1 MKRFGKFF
9 NAAVKASAFMVAAVI
24 AFSACEKKEDPSVKV
39 NQTEVSAEAAGG
51 AFDVT
56 VTSNVAWTADAQDK
70 WVTVSPAEGTAGET
84 KVTVTV
90 KKNNTEDARETSVT
104 FAGEGAIATVAV
116 KQTGKDVVS
125 LDKKTFA
132 ATPAGG
138 SDAVKVTANTE
149 WTASA
154 DADWV
159 TVTPASGDAGEA
171 TATVTVAANSTTEA
185 RNAKVTFVAGEAKAE
200 YTVSQEAVSVSVSNS
215 NVAVAADGASAK
227 VTVTANAAW
236 TATVSADWVTV
247 DPIEGAAGAV
257 EVTVSADANETDADR
272 TATVTFAANENVK
285 AVVTVTQAFVRPTG
299 KVAIKVGTVTS
310 STASI
315 TFTPDPATGFT
326 YYCDVL
332 PKGLFDTLYPTDEE
346 KIDYIVNSIN
356 EQLAALPGY
365 SWADV
370 IDEGTKTYKFDS
382 LSPVT
387 EYYAVAFGIDASGN
401 VTSGLYKGTFTTED
415 VNPALKDWMG
425 TWKVTSEDTY
435 VQPKDGDEGLTGEPS
450 ERIITI
456 STDSVFEL
464 ELGEADLIVAGIS
477 YTDGIPLFNGG
488 LQLETIGT
496 VNSKG
501 QLELKNQVETFYAE
515 GVGTFTWVGYCE
527 IPAMETYSIVTG
539 GYAPY
544 TLAFGANK
552 NVGTGTRYEGKIS
565 SGEPFYVTYYDMFIA
580 REAGGWSSY
589 YSTETGMLAGNWT
602 LERVED
608 ETAAAPQSLKL
619 QTKVEKNLK
628 AENVKYMKN
637 FNAKA
642 LSKTVYSK

>member
-51 AFDVT
+51 TFDVT

-70 WVTVSPAEGTAGET
+70 WVTVSPAEGTAGDT

-171 TATVTVAANSTTEA
+171 TATVTVAANATTEA
-185 RNAKVTFVAGEAKAE
+185 RNAKVTFVAGDAKAE
-200 YTVSQEAVSVSVSNS
+200 YTVSQEAVSVTLSQNSV
-215 NVAVAADGASAK
+215 NVAGEGADVK

-236 TATVSADWVTV
+236 EATSSAEWVTV
-247 DPIEGAAGAV
+247 TPAEGEAGAV
-257 EVTVSADANETDADR
+257 EVTVSAAANETDADR
-272 TATVTFAANENVK
+272 NATVTFAVNENVK
-285 AVVTVTQAFVRPTG
+285 VELAVNQAFVRPTG

-332 PKGLFDTLYPTDEE
+332 PKVLFDSLYPTDEE
-346 KIDYIVNSIN
+346 KIAYIVTSLN
-356 EQLAALPGY
+356 EQLSAAGY
-365 SWADV
+365 TWGDI
-370 IDEGTKTYKFDS
+370 IDEGAKTYKFDS
-382 LSPVT
+382 LSALT
-387 EYYAVAFGIDASGN
+387 EYYAFAFGIDASGN
-401 VTSGLYKGTFTTED
+401 VTSGLYKSTFTTED
-415 VNPALKDWMG
+415 VNPALKEWIG

-435 VQPKDGDEGLTGEPS
+435 VQPNGGEEGLTGEPS

-456 STDSVFEL
+456 GTDSVFEL

-488 LQLETIGT
+488 LKLETIGT
-496 VNSKG
+496 VNGKG
-501 QLELKNQVETFYAE
+501 QLELKNQVEAFYAA
-515 GVGTFTWVGYCE
+515 GTGTFTWVGYCE

-544 TLAFGANK
+544 VLSFGADK
-552 NVGTGTRYEGKIS
+552 NTGVATRYEGKIS

-619 QTKVEKNLK
+619 QTKVEKNLQ

-642 LSKTVYSK
+642 LSKTVYSQF

>member
-1 MKRFGKFF
+1 MKRFGNFF
-9 NAAVKASAFMVAAVI
+9 NAAVKASAFMVAAVV
-24 AFSACEKKEDPSVKV
+24 AFSSCEKKVDPSVTV
-39 NQTEVSAEAAGG
+39 NPTEIAAEPAGDSY
-51 AFDVT
+51 DVT
-56 VTSNVAWTADAQDK
+56 VNANVAWTAEAQDK
-70 WVTVSPAEGTAGET
+70 WVTVSPAEGVAGET

-90 KKNNTEDARETSVT
+90 KKNNSEDARETSVT
-104 FAGEGAIATVAV
+104 FAGEGAVATVAV
-116 KQTGKDVVS
+116 KQFGKDVVS
-125 LDKKTFA
+125 VDKKSYA

-138 SDAVKVTANTE
+138 SDAVKVTSNTD
-149 WTASA
+149 WTATA

-159 TVTPASGDAGEA
+159 TVTPASGAAGE
-171 TATVTVAANSTTEA
+171 TAVTVAVAANAGAEA
-185 RNAKVTFVAGEAKAE
+185 REAKVTFVAGDAKAE
-200 YTVSQEAVSVSVSNS
+200 YTVSQEAVSVTLSQNSV
-215 NVAVAADGASAK
+215 NVAGEGADVK

-236 TATVSADWVTV
+236 EATSSAEWITVT
-247 DPIEGAAGAV
+247 PAEGEAGAV
-257 EVTVSADANETDADR
+257 EVTVSAAANETDADR
-272 TATVTFAANENVK
+272 NATVTFAVNENVK
-285 AVVTVTQAFVRPTG
+285 VELAVNQAFVKPTG
-299 KVAIKVGTVTS
+299 KVDIKVGTVTS

-315 TFTPDPATGFT
+315 TFTPDPVTGFT

-332 PKGLFDTLYPTDEE
+332 PKDLFDTLYPTDEE
-346 KIDYIVNSIN
+346 KIDYIVTSIN
-356 EQLAALPGY
+356 EQLAARPDY

-370 IDEGTKTYKFDS
+370 IDEGAKTYKFDK

-387 EYYAVAFGIDASGN
+387 EYYAFAFGIDASGN
-401 VTSGLYKGTFTTED
+401 VTSGLYKSTFTTED
-415 VNPALKDWMG
+415 VNPALKEWIG

-435 VQPKDGDEGLTGEPS
+435 VQPKDADEGLIGEPS

-456 STDSVFEL
+456 GTDSVFEL
-464 ELGEADLIVAGIS
+464 ELGESDLIVAGIS

-488 LQLETIGT
+488 LKLETIGT

-539 GYAPY
+539 AYAPY
-544 TLAFGANK
+544 VLSFGADK
-552 NVGTGTRYEGKIS
+552 NAGVATRYEGKIS

-580 REAGGWSSY
+580 RDAGGWSSY

-602 LERVED
+602 LERVQD
-608 ETAAAPQSLKL
+608 DTAAAPQSLKL
-619 QTKVEKNLK
+619 QTKVEKNLQ